1 MTKHFAAGGFRD
13 MTRIAE
19 SEPGMWTSILL
30 TNPQAVLERIENFK
44 QRLDRISSL
53 IAAKDENAIWEFF
66 NQGRQIRKN
75 MEIHKRAGV
84 DSFYDIYVD
93 IPDKENVI
101 LEILELLRGTSL
113 VNIRIN
119 EENREDINGILQISF
134 KNERDLKR
142 AQELISKNT
151 SYHVHLD

>member
-1 MTKHFAAGGFRD
+1 
-13 MTRIAE
+13 
-19 SEPGMWTSILL
+19 
-30 TNPQAVLERIENFK
+30 
-44 QRLDRISSL
+44 
-53 IAAKDENAIWEFF
+53 
-66 NQGRQIRKN
+66 

-93 IPDKENVI
+93 VPDEENVI

-113 VNIRIN
+113 VNVHIN

-142 AQELISKNT
+142 AQELIRKNT
-151 SYHVHLD
+151 NYRVYLN